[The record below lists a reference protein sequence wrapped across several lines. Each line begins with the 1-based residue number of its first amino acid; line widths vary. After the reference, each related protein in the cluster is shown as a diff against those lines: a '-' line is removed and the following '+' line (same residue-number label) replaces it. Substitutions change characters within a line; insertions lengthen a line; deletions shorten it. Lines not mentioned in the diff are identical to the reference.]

1 MKSFLKVVFVAC
13 VMGCVGSHAD
23 TVRFKDGTTIDGV
36 VSRPNQDVVT
46 IKVGSGVVSVP
57 ACDVEAIEPNDKK
70 GDPGASRDLAYT
82 RRAKFLE
89 ERTGLN
95 RAQRDMARDAIAL
108 LWSPDEA
115 ERNGAREKLIAMGQE
130 MPVFQFIEAS
140 LPYSKGNVVPELMRV
155 MVQLDPERARQT
167 LSQRSEDVDP
177 RNRAQALEL
186 LAGYEDA
193 DDAVDTFARGMVDP
207 VPAVQ
212 MAAATALASAA
223 GKRATPALL
232 EGLSSADLKVQ
243 NTCRE
248 ALTRIWSTSD
258 AKVELKTSEEWNNFW
273 ATRRAGVENP
283 IDSRNAEPLVSEE
296 ALAAATRDF
305 DE

>member
-1 MKSFLKVVFVAC
+1 MKRFTRVTLVAC
-13 VMGCVGSHAD
+13 LLWCFVSPAD

-36 VSRPNQDVVT
+36 VSKPNQDVVT
-46 IKVGSGVVSVP
+46 IKVGGGVVSVP
-57 ACDVEAIEPNDKK
+57 ACDVESIETNEKK
-70 GDPGASRDLAYT
+70 GETGTTRDIAYM
-82 RRAKFLE
+82 RRTKFLE

-95 RAQRDMARDAIAL
+95 RAQRDAARDTIAL

-115 ERNGAREKLIAMGQE
+115 ARNAARDKLVAMGSE
-130 MPVFQFIEAS
+130 MPIFQFIEAS

-155 MVQLDPERARQT
+155 LVQLDPKRAKQT

-186 LAGYEDA
+186 MAGYDNAAESTE
-193 DDAVDTFARGMVDP
+193 VFVRGMVDP
-207 VPAVQ
+207 VPGVQ
-212 MAAATALASAA
+212 MAAATALAAAA

-232 EGLSSADLKVQ
+232 GGLHSADLKVQ
-243 NTCRE
+243 NTCKE
-248 ALTRIWSTSD
+248 ALSRIWSTPE
-258 AKVELKTSEEWNNFW
+258 AKVEFNTAQEWSNFW
-273 ATRRAGVENP
+273 ASRRAGVDNP
-283 IDSRNAEPLVSEE
+283 VDSSNAQPLVSEE